1 MELICLSGNA
11 QHRNGGVGIG
21 NAARAVWSRRM
32 VLVAQECV
40 LPAHRRRLMQRV
52 DGRNVRSFL
61 PVDALIAARV
71 RRAVHA
77 ALRIFAARDVPHL
90 AEPAYVGAAE

>member
-1 MELICLSGNA
+1 MELICWSGNA
-11 QHRNGGVGIG
+11 QHHHGGVRSGH
-21 NAARAVWSRRM
+21 AARAVWSRRM
-32 VLVAQECV
+32 ALVAQECV

-61 PVDALIAARV
+61 PVDAMIAARV

-77 ALRIFAARDVPHL
+77 ALRIFAARAVPHL
-90 AEPAYVGAAE
+90 AGPVYVGAAE